1 LNITEKLVDTSNGI
15 LYSNLIPEYIASDN
29 TTFYYIQYTVDNN
42 GDIQRKKFSLLTELF
57 LKLCKNRNYQG
68 NFKNI
73 SSLILLFLSMY
84 KKNYPVDI
92 FFKKK
97 FGTLETKGD
106 ALAIK
111 RILKQELRK
120 TSPTL

>member
-1 LNITEKLVDTSNGI
+1 MINRFIDLTLEIKIFNNWIKDYQIILEKIITFADL
-15 LYSNLIPEYIASDN
+15 P
-29 TTFYYIQYTVDNN
+29 NN

-57 LKLCKNRNYQG
+57 LKLCKNRNYEG
-68 NFKNI
+68 NFRNI

-97 FGTLETKGD
+97 FRTLETKGD
-106 ALAIK
+106 ALVIK